1 MKIETS
7 QFKDSDSAA
16 NAINMDAYWMPYTPN
31 RYFKSKPKIMVAAK
45 GIYYTD
51 DHGRQLFDGASG
63 LWTSPLGH
71 GDPRIIEAIQKQ
83 YQKMD
88 YVPAFQMAGPET
100 FRLAERITQY
110 APAGLNKVFFVNSGS
125 EAVDTA
131 LKMAIAYHRAKGEA
145 SRVRFI
151 GRERAYHGGCIGGI
165 SVGGIPTNRKSFGAM
180 MVPGV
185 DHLPHTL
192 NLSQMAFSKGMPTWG
207 AHLADELERIVALHD
222 ASNIAAVILEPVQGS
237 TGVIVPPVGYLQKIR
252 EICDKHGILLIFDE
266 VITGFG
272 RMGTNFGADYYGVVP
287 DMLNFAKCVT
297 NGVIPLGGVV
307 CRDFI
312 YDAMMNAGAPEYVI
326 EFFHGYT
333 YSGHPVSCAAAIATM
348 KLLKEEN
355 LFARAG
361 QMGPVLGD
369 AMHSAFK
376 GLPNVIGIRSL
387 GLAGA
392 VELSSIAGSP
402 GKRAYD
408 IFIDCYNKG
417 VLVRAAGENLVL
429 CPPYI
434 VEKEHIDK
442 MVNVLADSIRKH
454 A

>member
-1 MKIETS
+1 MKIETT
-7 QFKDSDSAA
+7 QFKESSPSA
-16 NAINMDAYWMPYTPN
+16 NTINMDAYWMPYTPN

-45 GIYYTD
+45 GVYYTD

-110 APAGLNKVFFVNSGS
+110 APPGLNKVFFVNSGS
-125 EAVDTA
+125 EAVDTSLKIA
-131 LKMAIAYHRAKGEA
+131 LSYHRAKGDA
-145 SRVRFI
+145 SRIRFI
-151 GRERAYHGGCIGGI
+151 GRERAYHGGCVGGI

-192 NLSQMAFSKGMPTWG
+192 NLSQMAFSRGMPTWG
-207 AHLADELERIVALHD
+207 AHLADDLERIVMLHD

-272 RMGTNFGADYYGVVP
+272 RLAANFGADRFGVKP
-287 DMLNFAKCVT
+287 DIITFAKAIT
-297 NGVIPLGGVV
+297 NGVIPMGGVIV
-307 CRDFI
+307 REDI
-312 YDAMMNAGAPEYVI
+312 YEAIVNAGGQEQLV
-326 EFFHGYT
+326 EFFHGFT
-333 YSGHPVSCAAAIATM
+333 YSGHPIATAAAHAALDIFESDGIIEKTKVLDTVLEQGAHS
-348 KLLKEEN
+348 LKGIPGVLDIRN
-355 LFARAG
+355 CGVSAG
-361 QMGPVLGD
+361 FDLEP
-369 AMHSAFK
+369 
-376 GLPNVIGIRSL
+376 
-387 GLAGA
+387 
-392 VELSSIAGSP
+392 IAGNP
-402 GKRAYD
+402 GLRGMQVLESCIENGILGRISGDTVALAPPFGAKPTEVES
-408 IFIDCYNKG
+408 FIETFGK
-417 VLVRAAGENLVL
+417 VLKKAF
-429 CPPYI
+429 
-434 VEKEHIDK
+434 
-442 MVNVLADSIRKH
+442 
-454 A
+454 

>member
-7 QFKDSDSAA
+7 QFKETESSA
-16 NAINMDAYWMPYTPN
+16 NTIKMDAYWMPYTPN

-45 GIYYTD
+45 GVYYTD
-51 DHGRQLFDGASG
+51 DHGRKLFDGASG

-110 APAGLNKVFFVNSGS
+110 APPGLNKVFFVNSGS
-125 EAVDTA
+125 EAVDTS
-131 LKMAIAYHRAKGEA
+131 LKIAIAYHRAKGDA

-165 SVGGIPTNRKSFGAM
+165 SVGGIPTNRKSFGSM

-207 AHLADELERIVALHD
+207 AHLADDLERIVMLHD

-272 RMGTNFGADYYGVVP
+272 RLAANFGAERFGVKP
-287 DMLNFAKCVT
+287 DMITFAKAIT
-297 NGVIPLGGVV
+297 NGVIPMGGVIV
-307 CRDFI
+307 RGDI
-312 YDAMMNAGAPEYVI
+312 YDTIVNAGGQEQAV
-326 EFFHGYT
+326 EFFHGFT
-333 YSGHPVSCAAAIATM
+333 YSGHPIATAAAHASLDIFENDGIMEKT
-348 KLLKEEN
+348 KVLEKVLEEG
-355 LFARAG
+355 A
-361 QMGPVLGD
+361 
-369 AMHSAFK
+369 HSFK
-376 GLPNVIGIRSL
+376 GMPGILDIRNCGVAA
-387 GLAGA
+387 GLDL
-392 VELSSIAGSP
+392 EPIAGKP
-402 GKRAYD
+402 GLRGMQVLE
-408 IFIDCYNKG
+408 DCIENG
-417 VLVRAAGENLVL
+417 ILVRITGDTIALAPPFVATPAEVQSFLETFGKVL
-429 CPPYI
+429 
-434 VEKEHIDK
+434 KK
-442 MVNVLADSIRKH
+442 AF
-454 A
+454 

>member
-7 QFKDSDSAA
+7 QFKETESSA

-45 GIYYTD
+45 GVYYTD
-51 DHGRQLFDGASG
+51 DHGRKLFDGASG

-110 APAGLNKVFFVNSGS
+110 APPGLNKVFFVNSGS
-125 EAVDTA
+125 EAVDTS
-131 LKMAIAYHRAKGEA
+131 LKIAIAYHRAKGDA

-165 SVGGIPTNRKSFGAM
+165 SVGGIPTNRKSFGSM

-252 EICDKHGILLIFDE
+252 EIWSYFTSSQRKMKERLLD
-266 VITGFG
+266 
-272 RMGTNFGADYYGVVP
+272 R
-287 DMLNFAKCVT
+287 
-297 NGVIPLGGVV
+297 
-307 CRDFI
+307 
-312 YDAMMNAGAPEYVI
+312 
-326 EFFHGYT
+326 
-333 YSGHPVSCAAAIATM
+333 
-348 KLLKEEN
+348 
-355 LFARAG
+355 
-361 QMGPVLGD
+361 
-369 AMHSAFK
+369 
-376 GLPNVIGIRSL
+376 
-387 GLAGA
+387 
-392 VELSSIAGSP
+392 
-402 GKRAYD
+402 
-408 IFIDCYNKG
+408 
-417 VLVRAAGENLVL
+417 
-429 CPPYI
+429 
-434 VEKEHIDK
+434 
-442 MVNVLADSIRKH
+442 
-454 A
+454 